1 MESYSLIHCR
11 TSYDWAL
18 GRYPE
23 DPAKV
28 QELMTTCIAGEMTA
42 REPHDGVFDLPG
54 PDAENGGVPER
65 DLVIG
70 ASLY

>member
-42 REPHDGVFDLPG
+42 REPHDGYLIFQG
-54 PDAENGGVPER
+54 RTPEMEAF
-65 DLVIG
+65 LKGIW
-70 ASLY
+70 S